1 MYIYKSYLLFYNF
14 LIDLDNSNICIFDSK
29 LGLEYLDLYLIHW
42 PIALKTPGIYKIP
55 CDTNDIVPLDIQS
68 VWEAM
73 EECQAIGLTKLIGVS
88 NFSRKKIDNLL
99 ATAKIPP
106 AVNQVSSY
114 ES

>member
-1 MYIYKSYLLFYNF
+1 M
-14 LIDLDNSNICIFDSK
+14 
-29 LGLEYLDLYLIHW
+29 EYVDLYLIHW
-42 PIALKTPGIYKIP
+42 PIALKTLGNYEIP

-106 AVNQVSSY
+106 AVNQVSSF